1 MIPASATTSASSS
14 TAKAREGVMGA
25 AETMPAALLEQ
36 ANKRPSATAIRHKQL
51 GRWET
56 TTWRQLANRVAAV
69 GIGLRSLGVQPGDRV
84 AVHADNCAEW
94 PIADL
99 AIQGIGAVTVG
110 IYPTSSPDDV
120 AFLLSHSDTKVL
132 IAENEEQFDKTWTI
146 RDRLPQLTEVVVID
160 PRGVEELA
168 DAMVI
173 SFAELEDMGRSR
185 DADGE
190 PDGPA
195 AEYAR
200 LVTAVDPAQPAM
212 ICYTSGATGLPKG
225 ALLSHRNVTAA
236 GRAFCEA
243 FGARPDDEVL
253 SYLPLCNIAERLV
266 SEVIAVLAGYVVNF
280 GEGGPS
286 FRDDLREVQPTLFL
300 GVPKVWETTMAGVQA
315 RMGDA
320 SALKRAA
327 YRFARSQGQAVA
339 PKRMAGRLSLID
351 RLRSGAAWLLVFRP
365 LRDKLG
371 LGRIRVAISAA
382 APISPP
388 VLEYFWAMGVS
399 VREGY
404 GQTEGTAMATFTPA
418 GAVRIGK
425 VGTALPGVELRIA
438 PDGEILVRSPGVF
451 LGYMNDEHAT
461 REAVDAE
468 GWLHSGDLGEMDDDG
483 YLTITNRKN
492 DALID
497 FVEEMYA

>member
-1 MIPASATTSASSS
+1 MTSTSATTPAATAGTELADGAS
-14 TAKAREGVMGA
+14 GA
-25 AETMPAALLEQ
+25 AETVPALLFEQ
-36 ANKRPSATAIRHKQL
+36 SNNRPSATAIRHKQL

-56 TTWRQLANRVAAV
+56 TTWRQLADRVAAV

-120 AFLLSHSDTKVL
+120 ELFLSQSDTKVL
-132 IAENEEQFDKTWTI
+132 IAENEEQLDKTWPV
-146 RDRLPQLTEVVVID
+146 RDRLPLLTKVVVID
-160 PRGVEELA
+160 RRGVEELA
-168 DAMVI
+168 DEMVI
-173 SFAELEDMGRSR
+173 TFAELEELGRR
-185 DADGE
+185 GGE
-190 PDGPA
+190 PA
-195 AEYAR
+195 AEYGA
-200 LVTAVDPAQPAM
+200 LVAAIDPAQPAM
-212 ICYTSGATGLPKG
+212 ICYTSGATDLPQG

-236 GRAFCEA
+236 GRAFRDA

-300 GVPKVWETTMAGVQA
+300 GVPKVWETTMAGVQV

-327 YRFARSQGQAVA
+327 YHFARSQGQAVA

-382 APISPP
+382 APTSRE
-388 VLEYFWAMGVS
+388 VLGYFWAMGV
-399 VREGY
+399 RLQEGY
-404 GQTEGTAMATFTPA
+404 GQTEG
-418 GAVRIGK
+418 
-425 VGTALPGVELRIA
+425 
-438 PDGEILVRSPGVF
+438 GEG
-451 LGYMNDEHAT
+451 G
-461 REAVDAE
+461 
-468 GWLHSGDLGEMDDDG
+468 GDDG
-483 YLTITNRKN
+483 LLTVFNRQD

>member
-1 MIPASATTSASSS
+1 MIPASATTSAASSG
-14 TAKAREGVMGA
+14 AKTTQGA
-25 AETMPAALLEQ
+25 AGPAETLPALLLEQ

-56 TTWRQLANRVAAV
+56 TTWRQFADRVAAV
-69 GIGLRSLGVQPGDRV
+69 GVGLRSLGVQPGDRV

-120 AFLLSHSDTKVL
+120 EFLLSHSDTKVL
-132 IAENEEQFDKTWTI
+132 IAENEEQLDKTWAV
-146 RDRLPQLTEVVVID
+146 RDRLPQLTKVVVVD
-160 PRGVEELA
+160 TRGVEELA

-173 SFAELEDMGRSR
+173 SFAELEDLGRTV
-185 DADGE
+185 DPAADRAA
-190 PDGPA
+190 DPA
-195 AEYAR
+195 ADPVAEYAR
-200 LVTAVDPAQPAM
+200 LVAAIDPAHPAM
-212 ICYTSGATGLPKG
+212 ICYTSGATGPPKG

-236 GRAFCEA
+236 GRAFCDA

-280 GEGGPS
+280 GEGGAS

-300 GVPKVWETTMAGVQA
+300 AVPKVWESTMAGVQA
-315 RMGDA
+315 RMRDA
-320 SALKRAA
+320 SGLKRAA
-327 YRFARSQGQAVA
+327 YHFARSQGQAVA
-339 PKRMAGRLSLID
+339 PKRMAGRLSLLD

-382 APISPP
+382 APVSAQ

-399 VREGY
+399 LQEGY
-404 GQTEGTAMATFTPA
+404 GQTEG
-418 GAVRIGK
+418 
-425 VGTALPGVELRIA
+425 
-438 PDGEILVRSPGVF
+438 
-451 LGYMNDEHAT
+451 
-461 REAVDAE
+461 
-468 GWLHSGDLGEMDDDG
+468 GEMDDDG
-483 YLTITNRKN
+483 YLTIFNRRD